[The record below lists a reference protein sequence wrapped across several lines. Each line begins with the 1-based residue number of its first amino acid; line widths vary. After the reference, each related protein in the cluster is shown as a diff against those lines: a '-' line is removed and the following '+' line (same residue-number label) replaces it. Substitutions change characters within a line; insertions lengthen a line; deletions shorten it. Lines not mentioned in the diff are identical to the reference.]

1 VPTAVDLA
9 VASARQP
16 LHVMAENLAAPILS
30 HASEEV
36 RRRRLA
42 VRDDERRHRL
52 QREADLAVREDE

>member
-1 VPTAVDLA
+1 
-9 VASARQP
+9 
-16 LHVMAENLAAPILS
+16 MAENLAAPILS